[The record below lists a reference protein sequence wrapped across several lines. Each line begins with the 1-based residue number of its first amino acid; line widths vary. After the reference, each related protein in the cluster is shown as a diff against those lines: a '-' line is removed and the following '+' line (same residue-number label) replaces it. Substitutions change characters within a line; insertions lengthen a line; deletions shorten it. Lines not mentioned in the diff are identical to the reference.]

1 MFQCFRPFKQFSP
14 PPLFFPTDA
23 WRCETNPTQQQAVSG
38 VLAGYPVKLVRGFMV
53 RTSIKLVMEKDGKKG
68 HQIIIL
74 GEERWVMILNILLKR
89 FEMYVNIHAIDV
101 KWWMCFWI
109 FNVLFEGRGFFENF
123 SRRVHVE
130 CSSGR
135 EWNRM
140 GVKSQVI
147 LPSRQEDISSF
158 GPKNKI
164 VWCTCQIVTWW
175 YLWLVNLPPKVSQ

>member
-1 MFQCFRPFKQFSP
+1 MFQCFRPFKQFSHICAYLP
-14 PPLFFPTDA
+14 WIAGVPFPA
-23 WRCETNPTQQQAVSG
+23 VFSNRCVKMRNKSNAAVQAVSG

-109 FNVLFEGRGFFENF
+109 FNVLFEAGGFESF
-123 SRRVHVE
+123 SRWVHVE
-130 CSSGR
+130 FSSWR
-135 EWNRM
+135 EWKPN
-140 GVKSQVI
+140 GSEI
-147 LPSRQEDISSF
+147 ASDSAITSRRH
-158 GPKNKI
+158 
-164 VWCTCQIVTWW
+164 
-175 YLWLVNLPPKVSQ
+175 